1 MGNMYLSNAGTFLV
15 HTFFGIVLLVILL
28 RFLMQ
33 IVRADFRNP
42 VSQFIVKVTN
52 PVLKPLRRFIPGFGG
67 VDLASLILLLFFQ
80 ALELVLVAFMLGAI
94 IHPAGLLVLSI
105 AELMDLVAKVY
116 LFGILIQIII
126 SWVNPGS
133 YNPVISILHS
143 INEPLLSRARKIIP
157 PISGFDLSPILVI
170 VALQL
175 VTMLVVVP
183 IADFGR
189 SLA

>member
-1 MGNMYLSNAGTFLV
+1 MGNMYFANAGTFLI
-15 HTFFGIVLLVILL
+15 HTLFGLALLVILL
-28 RFLMQ
+28 RFIMQ

-52 PVLKPLRRFIPGFGG
+52 PILKPLRRVIPGFGG
-67 VDLASLILLLFFQ
+67 IDLAALLLLVIVQ
-80 ALELVLVAFMLGAI
+80 ALELVLVALVLGAI
-94 IHPAGLLVLSI
+94 IHPAGLFVLSI

-126 SWVNPGS
+126 SWINPS
-133 YNPVISILHS
+133 TYNPVIGILHS

-170 VALQL
+170 VGLQL
-175 VTMLVVVP
+175 VTMLVIAPV
-183 IADFGR
+183 ADFGR